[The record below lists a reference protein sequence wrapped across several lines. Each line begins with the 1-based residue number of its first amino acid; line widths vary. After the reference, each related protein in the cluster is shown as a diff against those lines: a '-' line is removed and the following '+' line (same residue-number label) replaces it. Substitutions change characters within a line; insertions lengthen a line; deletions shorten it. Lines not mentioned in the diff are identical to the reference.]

1 MQEKN
6 LSEQILKNGVIFPC
20 LKNTPSGVFKEN
32 DTQVLNFNGEIST
45 SSEKVVWAFYHGEF
59 VAFVVDCKT

>member
-6 LSEQILKNGVIFPC
+6 LSEQIIKNGVIFPC

-32 DTQVLNFNGEIST
+32 DTSF
-45 SSEKVVWAFYHGEF
+45 EF
-59 VAFVVDCKT
+59 